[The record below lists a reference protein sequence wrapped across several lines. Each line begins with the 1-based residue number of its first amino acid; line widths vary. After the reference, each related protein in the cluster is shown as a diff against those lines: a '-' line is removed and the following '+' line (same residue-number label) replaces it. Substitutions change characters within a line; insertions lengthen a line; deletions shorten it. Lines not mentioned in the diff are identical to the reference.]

1 MMNLILVALGGAIG
15 STARY
20 LLSLIVR
27 EVMPHT
33 LWPWGT
39 LVANILG
46 GFLMG
51 LLMGYVWSEGRL
63 VDGTERLRLLLGVGV
78 LGGFTT
84 FSSFSIEAVSM
95 FERRAY
101 TDAAIYVGVSVIGA
115 IGAVWLGLI
124 LMRRLMV

>member
-1 MMNLILVALGGAIG
+1 
-15 STARY
+15 
-20 LLSLIVR
+20 
-27 EVMPHT
+27 
-33 LWPWGT
+33 
-39 LVANILG
+39 
-46 GFLMG
+46 MG

-63 VDGTERLRLLLGVGV
+63 VDGTELLRLLLGVGV